1 MATDKKKGIKKS
13 NRLFVHNNNNNNN
26 NNNMWVIG
34 CGCGCRSGCRSGCE
48 GVERGFG

>member
-26 NNNMWVIG
+26 NMWVIG
-34 CGCGCRSGCRSGCE
+34 CGCGCRSGCE